1 MTSSL
6 AHFNA
11 KFSQSP
17 ATGLASSIRPAFAAV
32 LCIALAAASLE
43 GLAQADYPNKPIRLI
58 VPFPAGGSTDI
69 VGRIVAQKLSERLGQ
84 QVVVDNRGGAG
95 GTIGTDAAAKAAPD
109 GYTLT
114 IGTTSTHAVAAGAYA
129 KLAYNP
135 VKDFA
140 PVSLVA
146 ITPYL
151 LVVNPLVKAN
161 TLPEF
166 AALAKSTPGKM
177 NYASAG
183 NGTTTHLAMEMMKD
197 AAQINLQHIPYK
209 GNAPADLAIMANEVQ
224 AVFGSMPALLQHVKG
239 GKLRPLAVGTAQR
252 SPALPDVPTVA
263 ESGYPGFEAA
273 LWLGVLA
280 PAGTPKPMI
289 DRLHKEITSIV
300 PTADF
305 KASMERNG
313 ADAIGNTPEQFA
325 RLIAE
330 ETARYVKVVKTIGL
344 KLD

>member
-1 MTSSL
+1 MKRNVPSAIRPCL
-6 AHFNA
+6 AA
-11 KFSQSP
+11 LCAALLCTP
-17 ATGLASSIRPAFAAV
+17 ATL
-32 LCIALAAASLE
+32 
-43 GLAQADYPNKPIRLI
+43 LAQADYPNKPVRLI

-69 VGRIVAQKLSERLGQ
+69 VGRVVAQKLSERLGQ
-84 QVVVDNRGGAG
+84 SVVVDNRGGAG

-114 IGTTSTHAVAAGAYA
+114 IGTTSTHAVAAGAYS
-129 KLAYNP
+129 KLSYHP
-135 VKDFA
+135 SKDFA

-151 LVVNPLVKAN
+151 LVVNPQVKGN
-161 TLPEF
+161 DLKEF
-166 AALAKSTPGKM
+166 VALAKTMPGKM

-183 NGTTTHLAMEMMKD
+183 NGSTTHLAMEMLKD

-209 GNAPADLAIMANEVQ
+209 GNGPADIALLANEVQ
-224 AVFGSMPALLQHVKG
+224 AVFGSMPALLQHTKA
-239 GKLRPLAVGTAQR
+239 GKLRPLAVGTSQR

-263 ESGYPGFEAA
+263 ELGYPGFEAA

-280 PAGTPKPMI
+280 PAGTPKPVI
-289 DRLHKEITSIV
+289 DRLHKELAAIV

-305 KASMERNG
+305 KQAMERNG

-325 RLIAE
+325 KLISDE
-330 ETARYVKVVKTIGL
+330 SARYVKVVKAIGL